1 MESIIRFFTT
11 GGPVM
16 FIILFALLLGIAI
29 IVERIITIR
38 FRNRIDSEAFVN
50 RLVELIRS
58 GNVNRAIEFC
68 GMSEAALPKIA
79 RAGLEEINSSP
90 ANIQNAMELSAMV
103 EIPKIEKRT
112 NYLNMIANVATL
124 LGLLGTI
131 MGLINSF
138 AAVAH
143 ADAADKATLL
153 SAGISLAMNTTAF
166 GLITAIPCMIGYT
179 YLVEKTNEIVD
190 EINENVAR
198 LYKHMVTASAS
209 PDHRHK

>member
-1 MESIIRFFTT
+1 MESIVRFFTT

-16 FIILFALLLGIAI
+16 FIILFALIIGIAI
-29 IVERIITIR
+29 IIERVITIR
-38 FRNRIDSEAFVN
+38 FKNRIDTETFVN
-50 RLVELIRS
+50 RLIEFIR
-58 GNVNRAIEFC
+58 GGDVKRAIEYC
-68 GMSEAALPKIA
+68 SMSDAALPKIVK
-79 RAGLEEINSSP
+79 AGLEEYNSSP
-90 ANIQNAMELSAMV
+90 ANIQNAMELSAMT

-166 GLITAIPCMIGYT
+166 GLITAIPCLIGYT
-179 YLVEKTNEIVD
+179 YLVEKTNESID

-198 LYKHMVTASAS
+198 IYKHIVAS
-209 PDHRHK
+209 R